1 MDLRNYRQQYNKGD
15 LERDQLDEDP
25 FIQFEKLFSK
35 AKEAGVSE
43 PNAMTLATYDEH
55 FGADARIVLLK
66 EVVRNEFV
74 FFTNYLSSKGQQ
86 LTKCPHATLL
96 FWWPQSECQI
106 RIRGHV
112 ERIDPAE
119 SDAYFYSRP
128 HDSKAGAISSQQSCV
143 VEDYDELMKRFEEI
157 KALPDEELERPEHWG
172 GFAVIPKEFEF
183 WQGRPNRMHDRFLYQ
198 LVDNHWV
205 IKRLSP

>member
-74 FFTNYLSSKGQQ
+74 F
-86 LTKCPHATLL
+86 
-96 FWWPQSECQI
+96 
-106 RIRGHV
+106 
-112 ERIDPAE
+112 
-119 SDAYFYSRP
+119 
-128 HDSKAGAISSQQSCV
+128 
-143 VEDYDELMKRFEEI
+143 
-157 KALPDEELERPEHWG
+157 
-172 GFAVIPKEFEF
+172 
-183 WQGRPNRMHDRFLYQ
+183 YQ
-198 LVDNHWV
+198 LPF
-205 IKRLSP
+205 I

>member
-25 FIQFEKLFSK
+25 FIQFEKLFAK
-35 AKEAGVSE
+35 AKEAGVPE
-43 PNAMTLATYDEH
+43 PNAMTLATSDERY
-55 FGADARIVLLK
+55 GADARIVLLK
-66 EVVRNEFV
+66 EIIYNEFI

-86 LTKCPHATLL
+86 LTRCPNAALL

-106 RIRGHV
+106 RIRGDV
-112 ERIDPAE
+112 KRINSEE

-128 HDSKAGAISSQQSCV
+128 HDSRAGAITSQQSRV
-143 VEDYDELMKRFEEI
+143 VEDYNELMRRFEEI
-157 KALPDEELERPEHWG
+157 KALPDEQLERPVHWG
-172 GFAVIPKEFEF
+172 GFALSPIEFEF

-198 LVDNHWV
+198 HTDNHWI